1 MNRSSS
7 NKSTF
12 LDKVL
17 GRLHRLDSEGLQ
29 SVVQRLA
36 RERNL
41 LETLFNS
48 IEDGILVVDEEGRV
62 VYCNRAAVQLL
73 GVSEAGAEGSLV
85 TKLLPQIEWDKIAQF
100 DRAGTRGV
108 IRQEFELK
116 YPKPR
121 FLRLYGTPLDGEEKG
136 SAGVALIL
144 HDATDARR
152 ETNKVVES
160 ERFHALTLLAASV
173 AHELGNP
180 LNALHIHLQLME
192 RELKKLRQA
201 ASTDTA
207 GIPQRADKLEEFLGV
222 AKGEIRRLDYIIT
235 EFLQAMRP
243 TPPKLAVASLNDVV
257 RETLALLQP
266 ELENR
271 RLIVK
276 EILSRQLPKGRFDPA
291 QIKQVLVNLVKNAMQ
306 AMTKGG
312 TLALS
317 TGSTPDALWLSVSD
331 TGCGIPSDHLA
342 RIFEPFYTTKQK
354 GTGLGLMIVDRI
366 LRDHGGKV
374 DVHSIVGKG
383 TTFTVW
389 LPLAERPTLMI
400 TAPDKSE

>member
-1 MNRSSS
+1 
-7 NKSTF
+7 
-12 LDKVL
+12 
-17 GRLHRLDSEGLQ
+17 
-29 SVVQRLA
+29 
-36 RERNL
+36 
-41 LETLFNS
+41 
-48 IEDGILVVDEEGRV
+48 
-62 VYCNRAAVQLL
+62 
-73 GVSEAGAEGSLV
+73 
-85 TKLLPQIEWDKIAQF
+85 
-100 DRAGTRGV
+100 
-108 IRQEFELK
+108 
-116 YPKPR
+116 
-121 FLRLYGTPLDGEEKG
+121 
-136 SAGVALIL
+136 
-144 HDATDARR
+144 
-152 ETNKVVES
+152 
-160 ERFHALTLLAASV
+160 
-173 AHELGNP
+173 
-180 LNALHIHLQLME
+180 
-192 RELKKLRQA
+192 
-201 ASTDTA
+201 
-207 GIPQRADKLEEFLGV
+207 
-222 AKGEIRRLDYIIT
+222 
-235 EFLQAMRP
+235 MRP